1 MSKYEL
7 RTQVSAQRGRKGA
20 TMIRLFAGSARR
32 RLSGGRRVADGP
44 ASSMGA
50 VPTSKLENTRIY
62 TEVSIRHL
70 QEVHAR
76 THPGYSKS
84 GRKGS
89 FKA

>member
-1 MSKYEL
+1 
-7 RTQVSAQRGRKGA
+7 
-20 TMIRLFAGSARR
+20 
-32 RLSGGRRVADGP
+32 
-44 ASSMGA
+44 MGA
-50 VPTSKLENTRIY
+50 GQGVDFFFVFAAGVLEVHLDVQTVDSGQRKLESMRIY